1 MLAGLLGVIPSGVVG
16 GIGTI
21 LIALFWM
28 RLFPALR
35 KVDTLSIVPEDR
47 AASVEQGVP

>member
-21 LIALFWM
+21 LISLLWM
-28 RLFPALR
+28 RLFPTLR
-35 KVDTLSIVPEDR
+35 KVDSLSIVPDVR
-47 AASVEQGVP
+47 AANVQQGIP